1 MRLHH
6 AVVERVA
13 IGERGESVGAVET
26 DHRGGESRWRANARA
41 SRPDSSPG
49 RRAARRNTLACPAV
63 LDSLYRK
70 AARAAAHSQPP
81 ARPRPRSVLIDTKL
95 ETAILVGVR
104 TPDLTDADLSESL
117 DELALLA
124 DTAGATVVD
133 RMTQSLARVH
143 SATFIGKG
151 KVEELGRLV
160 DTHGAD
166 LVIFD
171 DDLSPVQQR
180 NLERAL
186 NPKEI
191 KREVKL
197 LDRSGLILDIFAR
210 RAQSAQSKAQVELA
224 QLQYLRSRLTRAWT
238 HLERQKG
245 GIGMRGPGETQIET
259 DRRLIGKRIAVL
271 KEQLARIDRQR
282 TTQRKGRGD
291 QTRVALVGYTNA
303 GKSTLMNALADADVF
318 AEDRLFATLDAT
330 TRQVNLAAN
339 KPVLLSDTVGFIRK
353 LPHALV
359 ESFKSTLDETREAD
373 VLMHVVD
380 VTHPNF
386 EEHITVVNQTL
397 AELGAGD
404 KPTVMVFNKVDALD
418 HPGLLDALDAQYEHA
433 AFVSAVRGIGL
444 DELRQTVVDVVESD
458 YVTQTALVPV
468 REGKS
473 HSHVHVVAEV
483 LAEDFGLAEGYDG
496 EVLPVVRLRY
506 RASSKNAPD
515 LARMLARFE
524 HLSWQEDTPATP
536 GGDGAHE
543 TPDALGE
550 SSAGDA

>member
-1 MRLHH
+1 MT
-6 AVVERVA
+6 
-13 IGERGESVGAVET
+13 GRG
-26 DHRGGESRWRANARA
+26 RGGEA
-41 SRPDSSPG
+41 SDDGPARPDSSPLGSPRLATPYLAG
-49 RRAARRNTLACPAV
+49 RS
-63 LDSLYRK
+63 DSSPLVRSRTG
-70 AARAAAHSQPP
+70 APLQPP
-81 ARPRPRSVLIDTKL
+81 QILIDTSL
-95 ETAILVGVR
+95 ETAILVGVK
-104 TPDLTDADLSESL
+104 TPDVTDAELTEGL

-124 DTAGATVVD
+124 DTAGATVAA
-133 RMTQSLARVH
+133 RLTQSLARIH
-143 SATFIGKG
+143 STTFIGKG

-160 DTHGAD
+160 DQHQAD
-166 LVIFD
+166 LVVFD
-171 DDLSPVQQR
+171 DDLSPVQIR
-180 NLERAL
+180 NIERAL
-186 NPKEI
+186 NPKEAP
-191 KREVKL
+191 RAVKL
-197 LDRSGLILDIFAR
+197 VDRSGLILDIFAR

-271 KEQLARIDRQR
+271 KEQLDRIDRQR
-282 TTQRKGRGD
+282 TTQRKNRGD

-373 VLMHVVD
+373 VLLHVVD
-380 VTHPNF
+380 VTHPSF

-418 HPGLLDALDAQYEHA
+418 VPGLLDQLQAQHPHT
-433 AFVSAVRGIGL
+433 AFVSARRGIGL
-444 DELRQTVVDVVESD
+444 DELRETVVDLVESD

-468 REGKS
+468 KEGKS

-483 LAEDFGLAEGYDG
+483 LSEDFGLADGYDG
-496 EVLPVVRLRY
+496 AIVPVVRLRY

-515 LARMLARFE
+515 LQRMLARFE
-524 HLSWQEDTPATP
+524 HLSWRDDAPAAS
-536 GGDGAHE
+536 GGDGAVE
-543 TPDALGE
+543 TPDVV
-550 SSAGDA
+550 SSGDA